1 MRALRA
7 FGRFF
12 WRFMVIFSFIV
23 NIVLLVVL
31 IGAGILIFEIKK
43 SVADPLIG
51 GLHSTAIGLENATID
66 WTIPVRDTI
75 PVNLDVALNTETVVI
90 LTQPVPLQVNALID
104 LPGINAYGVTAA
116 VNLTLPAGLELPVQL
131 DLSVPVREPALPV
144 ALDVRAVI
152 PLKETQLADPIRTL
166 GLLFEPLAIGL
177 HNLPKDFYET
187 GDAIG
192 EILRGE
198 KRLEDFNLLATDG
211 TGGINDQ
218 PYVPWA
224 GYSHTAGVGYELIS
238 QPIPAENLPRETGIV
253 PPGGIP
259 FLDALLP
266 ERANLYANGNTP
278 QQVNAQAL
286 ANLQAQGIPPE
297 TYNGA
302 MAQYYRNIQANLP
315 FQPPANNTGTN
326 SGIIPP
332 ENTGAPPNTN
342 PNSGTGGTITDPNA
356 TPVTDFGIVTP
367 PTGN

>member
-43 SVADPLIG
+43 SIADPLVG

-75 PVNLDVALNTETVVI
+75 PVNLDVALDTETVVV
-90 LTQPVPLQVNALID
+90 LTSPVPLSVNALID

-116 VNLTLPAGLELPVQL
+116 VNLTLPAGLELPVHLNL
-131 DLSVPVREPALPV
+131 DVPVREPALPV

-177 HNLPKDFYET
+177 HNLPSDFYET

-218 PYVPWA
+218 PYIPWT
-224 GYSHTAGVGYELIS
+224 GYSRTAGVGYELIN
-238 QPIPAENLPRETGIV
+238 QPIPSENLALPTGLV

-266 ERANLYANGNTP
+266 DRANLYLNGNTP
-278 QQVNAQAL
+278 QQVNAQAR
-286 ANLQAQGIPPE
+286 ANLQAQGIPPQ
-297 TYNGA
+297 TYNGS
-302 MAQYYRNIQANLP
+302 MAQYYHDIQANLP
-315 FQPPANNTGTN
+315 PPTNNSGTN

-332 ENTGAPPNTN
+332 GTEATPTTTNTDF
-342 PNSGTGGTITDPNA
+342 GTGGTTTDPNA
-356 TPVTDFGIVTP
+356 TPMTDFGIVTP
-367 PTGN
+367 PPGN